1 MYMCN
6 RYKNTCTCFVIM
18 TIEYMYMFWYD
29 IVVRQRKQPLRKGS
43 EEMEMTASQIVRLIE
58 WLKANGF
65 NDKQIVECIE
75 YINK

>member
-1 MYMCN
+1 
-6 RYKNTCTCFVIM
+6 M

-65 NDKQIVECIE
+65 NDQADC
-75 YINK
+75 